1 MVWQETRDKD
11 WVPYYDVVA
20 TSLNL
25 PSLLRTRISS
35 APPWSTAPLFGQ
47 EALVQISHYLTESK
61 GVLCGHVVLTQTMTD
76 SAVSLQLVSGPSRKV
91 SGVAPEAMTAH
102 CPTYFTAPRTSR
114 SATDAHPYRLT
125 VSRSRT
131 SRQAASFLQKTV
143 RRWND
148 LPPSILSGQLQ
159 SLDHFKA
166 QVNQLDLSLF

>member
-1 MVWQETRDKD
+1 MEYCSPVWAGGSSTDLALLDRVQRRALWTCGIDPDNDRLCRQLA
-11 WVPYYDVVA
+11 VQPLSHRRGVS
-20 TSLNL
+20 SLCIL
-25 PSLLRTRISS
+25 H
-35 APPWSTAPLFGQ
+35 Q
-47 EALVQISHYLTESK
+47 
-61 GVLCGHVVLTQTMTD
+61 M
-76 SAVSLQLVSGPSRKV
+76 V
-91 SGVAPEAMTAH
+91 SGVAPGAMTAH

-143 RRWND
+143 RKWND